1 MKLKIHDYQN
11 KYLRM
16 SKNKITILIALLI
29 ATLSFAQQGIN
40 YKAVIKDDLGN
51 VLANT
56 NNISV
61 QFTVYKGDG
70 LTNQVYQ
77 ETHTNV
83 STDGNG
89 IIITTI
95 GEGNTSDDFS
105 SINWGSDSHWLN
117 TQIDIG
123 SGLADLGTTEFMA
136 VPYALSAGNVSGL
149 ESLYE
154 GGNTGWRLIGSNP
167 TSYGIIGNMAID
179 LSISDEDSDTRG
191 ATGYY
196 STAMG
201 HITTA
206 SGYHSTAMGY
216 LTTASGN
223 NSTAMGIY
231 TTAPSYFETTIGSYN
246 TDYTPI
252 GTTYWNANDR
262 VFVIGKGFSSAS
274 KSDALIVLKNGTITA
289 PSFSISEIDTAGDK
303 ALITKEYADTNYL
316 TIESAETNYLSS
328 SGDVSIEGELQQTS
342 TGNAN
347 LVPLAY
353 GTVDSNGDTVTGTG
367 NFTAFLSSNVFI
379 IDVNEAESLSYGNT
393 VCLITPIS
401 TAPRTAST
409 VISDGNGDGDADLN
423 VRIFNASGTQV
434 LTTFQF
440 VIYKL

>member
-1 MKLKIHDYQN
+1 L
-11 KYLRM
+11 
-16 SKNKITILIALLI
+16 
-29 ATLSFAQQGIN
+29 
-40 YKAVIKDDLGN
+40 
-51 VLANT
+51 
-56 NNISV
+56 
-61 QFTVYKGDG
+61 
-70 LTNQVYQ
+70 
-77 ETHTNV
+77 
-83 STDGNG
+83 
-89 IIITTI
+89 
-95 GEGNTSDDFS
+95 
-105 SINWGSDSHWLN
+105 
-117 TQIDIG
+117 
-123 SGLADLGTTEFMA
+123 
-136 VPYALSAGNVSGL
+136 SGL
-149 ESLYE
+149 EKITE
-154 GGNTGWRLIGSNP
+154 NGNTGWRMIGAS
-167 TSYGIIGNMAID
+167 TATRADIGENAID
-179 LSISDEDSDTRG
+179 MSYSGSISSPLTNG
-191 ATGYY
+191 ATGARSFAIGYRTEASGNE

-201 HITTA
+201 WGTKA
-206 SGYHSTAMGY
+206 SGTFSTAMGSV
-216 LTTASGN
+216 TTASGN
-223 NSTAMGIY
+223 NSTAMGFK
-231 TTAPSYFETTIGSYN
+231 TTAPSYLETTIGSYN

-289 PSFSISEIDTAGDK
+289 PSFSISEIDTADK

-353 GTVDSNGDTVTGTG
+353 GTVDSNGDIVTGTG
-367 NFTAFLSSNVFI
+367 NFTAFLSGNVFI

>member
-1 MKLKIHDYQN
+1 L
-11 KYLRM
+11 
-16 SKNKITILIALLI
+16 A
-29 ATLSFAQQGIN
+29 ATFMN
-40 YKAVIKDDLGN
+40 
-51 VLANT
+51 
-56 NNISV
+56 V
-61 QFTVYKGDG
+61 QFTIHQSTAAG
-70 LTNQVYQ
+70 TIVYQ
-77 ETHTNV
+77 EDHNYT
-83 STDGNG
+83 TDANG
-89 IIITTI
+89 LLILNIGTDASPSVGVFANIDWSADLHFLQTTI
-95 GEGNTSDDFS
+95 TYNGNTIDF
-105 SINWGSDSHWLN
+105 DA
-117 TQIDIG
+117 TQ
-123 SGLADLGTTEFMA
+123 FMA
-136 VPYALSAGNVSGL
+136 VPYAEYATTAQTAQVANNLSGL
-149 ESLYE
+149 EKITE
-154 GGNTGWRLIGSNP
+154 NGNTGWRMIGAS
-167 TSYGIIGNMAID
+167 TATRADIGENAID
-179 LSISDEDSDTRG
+179 MSYSGSISSPLTNG
-191 ATGYY
+191 ATGARSFAIGNRTEASGNE

-201 HITTA
+201 WGTKA
-206 SGYHSTAMGY
+206 SGTFSTAMGSV
-216 LTTASGN
+216 TTASGN
-223 NSTAMGIY
+223 NSTAMGFK
-231 TTAPSYFETTIGSYN
+231 TTAPSYLETTIGSYN

-262 VFVIGKGFSSAS
+262 VFVIGKGFTNAT
-274 KSDALIVLKNGTITA
+274 KSDALIVLKDGTITA